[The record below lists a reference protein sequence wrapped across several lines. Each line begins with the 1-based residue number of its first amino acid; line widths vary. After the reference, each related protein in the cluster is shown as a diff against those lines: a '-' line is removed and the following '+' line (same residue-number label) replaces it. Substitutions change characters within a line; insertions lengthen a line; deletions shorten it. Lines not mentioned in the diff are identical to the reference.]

1 MPKAK
6 SRGNGQGTAY
16 KRGRTWEACV
26 TIRMV
31 MPDDPTKKPYP
42 MKRRKGG
49 FPTKAAAIAYC
60 PVLLAGGVEKKTQA
74 PRLSEYW
81 QTYQDGEFAKL
92 SRSKQSAY
100 RTAWKKLK
108 PLHDVRVDCITVD
121 LLRKTVSSSCPTFD
135 TAKDCKSV
143 LSNLFALAGADRF
156 ADKDLPSYIVLPE
169 HAEKERL
176 PFSDTEQAALWR
188 LYESGN
194 KDAAIPL
201 LMIYTGMMPGEAQRL
216 RVDHINLEERTITHA
231 GMKTKVRKA
240 TPIVIANSILPLVED
255 LIASAQPS
263 GFIWKR
269 VEDEWYQ
276 RYYAALEAAGCRRLT
291 PYSCRHTTATA
302 LAITEGIAPQTIK
315 RVMRWSTTKMLDRY
329 AHPEM
334 SDALSAVDTINK
346 PCG

>member
-315 RVMRWSTTKMLDRY
+315 RVMRWSTTKLLDRY